1 MLLFSRDCT
10 YVELSLVC
18 LAMAPVLQ
26 AKQLGGIGVDTGEEA
41 EAHTESAKTQSHSQ
55 QLPLKV
61 RIKEG

>member
-1 MLLFSRDCT
+1 
-10 YVELSLVC
+10 
-18 LAMAPVLQ
+18 MAPVLQ

-61 RIKEG
+61 RKVNIKKYIFEF